1 MFCSLSI
8 GMFLTGNSFGFF
20 EIALKESCTLPSFS
34 KPVSLRRDTH
44 DCCPAVSIIYQIR
57 CHFVC
62 EHKMDT
68 TYKQLVDMEWRK
80 QDNRKTQLYSKSV
93 IILVTVATVLLVSM
107 ALYNLL
113 TPRVSSSPNA
123 PSSNLRLPQG
133 KSCSDPCNIVL
144 VESIP
149 EGLEFNSTTT
159 HPSIFQ
165 AWLNLMAEA
174 RSSLDIASF
183 YWTLTNKDT
192 GTHEPT
198 ALQGETILKKLTQ
211 LSGKLS
217 VRIAVNTP
225 QETQPQDNLQLLS
238 DSGADIRTVNM
249 RELTSGVL
257 HTKFWIVDKKHIYI
271 GSANMDW
278 RSLTQVKELGAVV
291 YNCSCLAADLGK
303 IFEAYWFLGESQS
316 IPSPWPAS
324 FSTLYNEN
332 TPLQLQLNNTPSS
345 VYLSSSPPSFCAS
358 GRTPDIQSILSVMD
372 DARSY
377 IYIAVM
383 NYLPTMEFSHPKKYW
398 ADIDTQLRRVAYERR
413 VKVRMLISCWAST
426 QPVMFSFL
434 KSLASVYDPKSKLD
448 IQVRLF
454 VVPATPKQKEIPFAR
469 VNHNKYMVTDK
480 IAYIGTSNWS
490 GDYFVRTAGSAMVV
504 NQTESL
510 SLEPTVQ
517 SQLKAVFERDWSSEY
532 STPLTQHSN
541 LKHLC

>member
-1 MFCSLSI
+1 
-8 GMFLTGNSFGFF
+8 
-20 EIALKESCTLPSFS
+20 
-34 KPVSLRRDTH
+34 
-44 DCCPAVSIIYQIR
+44 
-57 CHFVC
+57 
-62 EHKMDT
+62 MDT

>member
-1 MFCSLSI
+1 MHMILTIKIVELNYSYLS
-8 GMFLTGNSFGFF
+8 FVL
-20 EIALKESCTLPSFS
+20 
-34 KPVSLRRDTH
+34 
-44 DCCPAVSIIYQIR
+44 QI
-57 CHFVC
+57 V
-62 EHKMDT
+62 
-68 TYKQLVDMEWRK
+68 V
-80 QDNRKTQLYSKSV
+80 
-93 IILVTVATVLLVSM
+93 
-107 ALYNLL
+107 
-113 TPRVSSSPNA
+113 
-123 PSSNLRLPQG
+123 
-133 KSCSDPCNIVL
+133 

-149 EGLEFNSTTT
+149 EGLKFNSTPPTA

-165 AWLNLMAEA
+165 AWLSLVAEA
-174 RSSLDIASF
+174 RSSVDIASF

-192 GTHEPT
+192 GTSEPT
-198 ALQGETILKKLTQ
+198 AYQGETILKELAE

-225 QETQPQDNLQLLS
+225 QQSQPQDDLSLLS

-257 HTKFWIVDKKHIYI
+257 HTKFWVVDKKHIFI

-316 IPSPWPAS
+316 IPSPWPTN
-324 FSTLYNEN
+324 FSTLYNKD
-332 TPLQLQLNNTPSS
+332 TPLQVPLNNTPAS
-345 VYLSSSPPSFCAS
+345 VYLSSSPPSFCAA
-358 GRTPDIQSILSVMD
+358 GRTQDLQSILSVMD
-372 DARSY
+372 DAQSF

-383 NYLPTMEFSHPKKYW
+383 NYLPTMEFSHPKRYW
-398 ADIDTQLRRVAYERR
+398 ADIDTQLRRVAYEKR
-413 VKVRMLISCWAST
+413 VKVRLLISCWAST
-426 QPVMFSFL
+426 QPVMFPFL
-434 KSLASVYDPKSKLD
+434 KSLGSVYEPKSKLD

-454 VVPATPKQKEIPFAR
+454 VVPASPKQKEIPFAR

-490 GDYFVRTAGSAMVV
+490 GDYFEHTAGSALVV
-504 NQTESL
+504 NQTASQ

-517 SQLKAVFERDWSSEY
+517 SQLKAVFERDWSSDY

-541 LKHLC
+541 LKGLC

>member
-1 MFCSLSI
+1 MK
-8 GMFLTGNSFGFF
+8 TD
-20 EIALKESCTLPSFS
+20 IAY
-34 KPVSLRRDTH
+34 D
-44 DCCPAVSIIYQIR
+44 
-57 CHFVC
+57 
-62 EHKMDT
+62 
-68 TYKQLVDMEWRK
+68 QLVNVEGRK
-80 QDNRKTQLYSKSV
+80 QDDKKAPMYPRCVLALATL
-93 IILVTVATVLLVSM
+93 ATVLLAAM
-107 ALYNLL
+107 AVYNLL
-113 TPRVSSSPNA
+113 SPGVTSSHPA
-123 PSSNLRLPQG
+123 PSSSLRKG
-133 KSCSDPCNIVL
+133 ESCSDPCKIVV

-149 EGLEFNSTTT
+149 EGLKFNSTPPTA

-165 AWLNLMAEA
+165 AWLSLVAEA
-174 RSSLDIASF
+174 RSSVDIASF

-192 GTHEPT
+192 GTSEPT
-198 ALQGETILKKLTQ
+198 AYQGETILKELAE

-225 QETQPQDNLQLLS
+225 QQSQPQDDLSLLS

-257 HTKFWIVDKKHIYI
+257 HTKFWVVDKKHIFI

-316 IPSPWPAS
+316 IPSPWPTN
-324 FSTLYNEN
+324 FSTLYNKD
-332 TPLQLQLNNTPSS
+332 TPLQVPLNNTPAS
-345 VYLSSSPPSFCAS
+345 VYLSSSPPSFCAA
-358 GRTPDIQSILSVMD
+358 GRTQDLQSILSVMD
-372 DARSY
+372 DAQSF

-383 NYLPTMEFSHPKKYW
+383 NYLPTMEFSHPKRYW
-398 ADIDTQLRRVAYERR
+398 ADIDTQLRRVAYEKR
-413 VKVRMLISCWAST
+413 VKVRLLISCWAST
-426 QPVMFSFL
+426 QPVMFPFL
-434 KSLASVYDPKSKLD
+434 KSLGSVYEPKSKLD

-454 VVPATPKQKEIPFAR
+454 VVPASPKQKEIPFAR

-490 GDYFVRTAGSAMVV
+490 GDYFEHTAGSALVV
-504 NQTESL
+504 NQTASQ

-517 SQLKAVFERDWSSEY
+517 SQLKAVFERDWSSDY

-541 LKHLC
+541 LKGLC

>member
-1 MFCSLSI
+1 
-8 GMFLTGNSFGFF
+8 
-20 EIALKESCTLPSFS
+20 
-34 KPVSLRRDTH
+34 
-44 DCCPAVSIIYQIR
+44 
-57 CHFVC
+57 
-62 EHKMDT
+62 MDI
-68 TYKQLVDMEWRK
+68 TYNQLVDVEWRK
-80 QDNRKTQLYSKSV
+80 HDNRKTQLYSRSV
-93 IILVTVATVLLVSM
+93 IVLVTVATVLLVSM
-107 ALYNLL
+107 AFYNLL
-113 TPRVSSSPNA
+113 TPRLSSSLPA
-123 PSSNLRLPQG
+123 PSSNLPLPQTE
-133 KSCSDPCNIVL
+133 SCSDPCKIVL

-149 EGLEFNSTTT
+149 EGLEFNSSTT

-174 RSSLDIASF
+174 HSTLDIASF

-198 ALQGETILKKLTQ
+198 AQQGETVLKKLAQ

-225 QETQPQDNLQLLS
+225 QETQPKDNLQLLN

-278 RSLTQVKELGAVV
+278 RSLTQVKELAR
-291 YNCSCLAADLGK
+291 
-303 IFEAYWFLGESQS
+303 
-316 IPSPWPAS
+316 
-324 FSTLYNEN
+324 FSTLYNKD
-332 TPLQLQLNNTPSS
+332 TPLQLPLNSTASS
-345 VYLSSSPPSFCAS
+345 VYLSSSPPSFCAA
-358 GRTPDIQSILSVMD
+358 GRTPDLQSILSVMD
-372 DARSY
+372 DARSF

-413 VKVRMLISCWAST
+413 VKVRLLISCWAST

-454 VVPATPKQKEIPFAR
+454 VVPASPKQKEIPFAR

-490 GDYFVRTAGSAMVV
+490 GDYFVSTAGSALVV
-504 NQTESL
+504 NQTESQ

-517 SQLKAVFERDWSSEY
+517 SQLKAVFERDWSSAY

-541 LKHLC
+541 LKDLWERRCRTTT